1 MQKISEILAAI
12 FCFNVIKLPL
22 TGPDNTATPHFGL
35 FRDDT
40 FECVG
45 NAVSAKYNPHTT
57 DDVMAIVEATTSV
70 FPDCVVNA
78 YFNDGHYVVLQ
89 PTKDYRLSIF
99 GNADNIF
106 PRLIIRA
113 GYDGKAFSVSMG
125 YYRDLCKNMH
135 IMRAVKKANE
145 SIRHTNSLRGKMDA
159 LIQQFQGLKEGW
171 NNLGNMVQSMQGNT
185 VQLHSFLEK
194 VYGSPESD
202 KGRGATIH
210 KNRTKAIFDRVLRER
225 QISGRGNF
233 DSDYTVS
240 VWEAFNA
247 VQGYVQHDATR
258 KGKPAEFD
266 RFIASSNDAA
276 VNRAETYAFDLVAA

>member
-1 MQKISEILAAI
+1 MQKINDIIAAI
-12 FCFNVIKLPL
+12 FSFNVIKLPL
-22 TGPDNTATPHFGL
+22 TGPDNVKTPHFGL

-45 NAVSAKYNPHTT
+45 NAVSNKYNPHTT
-57 DDVMAIVEATTSV
+57 DDVLAIVEATADV
-70 FPDCVVNA
+70 FPDCTVQA
-78 YFNDGHYVVLQ
+78 YFNEGHYVVLE

-99 GNADNIF
+99 GQADNIF

-135 IMRAVKKANE
+135 IMRAVQKANE
-145 SIRHTNSLRGKMDA
+145 HIRHTNSLRGKMDA
-159 LIQQFQGLKEGW
+159 LIQQFKGLKEGW
-171 NNLGNMVQSMQGNT
+171 TNLGTMVQSMQAST
-185 VQLHSFLEK
+185 VQLDTFLNR
-194 VYGSPESD
+194 VYGEPEGD

-210 KNRTKAIFDRVLRER
+210 KNRTAAIFNRVLRER
-225 QISGRGNF
+225 QISGRGNL
-233 DSDYTVS
+233 DSNFTVS

-258 KGKPAEFD
+258 KGNPSSFN
-266 RFIASSNDAA
+266 RFILASNDAT
-276 VNRAETYAFDLVAA
+276 VLRAENLAFELAA